1 MPTGIP
7 GKVPVKNRQ
16 APIYQQVDSLAE
28 IILQYDRALNLLY
41 VKQKFYVSHMGK
53 KSTRMY
59 ACPTGCRQEFTGR
72 KYAKI
77 NACP

>member
-7 GKVPVKNRQ
+7 GKVPVKTRQ

-28 IILQYDRALNLLY
+28 IILQYDWAPNLLH
-41 VKQKFYVSHMGK
+41 VKQKFYISHTGK
-53 KSTRMY
+53 KSIRMY
-59 ACPTGCRQEFTGR
+59 GCPTGCRQENTGR